1 MNIDY
6 QSLPRL
12 RDSISYVYC
21 EHAIIEQED
30 SSIVAIQK
38 DGRITI
44 PVSSLTWIIETKP
57 GVFVG
62 TLHAVV
68 RDKVWKQIETESV
81 KGALMIYSY
90 SDEQGYRIEMI
101 GEPTRKLVDLDGLQL
116 IKRT

>member
-68 RDKVWKQIETESV
+68 RDKVWKLIESESV

-90 SDEQGYRIEMI
+90 SNEQGYKIEMI